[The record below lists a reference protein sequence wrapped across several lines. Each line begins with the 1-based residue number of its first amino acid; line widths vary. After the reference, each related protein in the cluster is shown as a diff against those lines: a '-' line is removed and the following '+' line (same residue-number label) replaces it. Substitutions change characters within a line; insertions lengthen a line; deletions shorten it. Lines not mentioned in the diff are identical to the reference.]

1 MALQEASRKGDKRRI
16 ILRAAVQVFAER
28 GFHQARVSDVAEKAG
43 VADGTIYLYFRNKE
57 DLLICIFEDSMD
69 TLLSGLQSAL
79 EGVSDPLERIRVFA
93 RFHLRQVRDNPA
105 EAEVLQ
111 VQLRGSNKFLKDYR
125 PEKLWAYIG
134 VFAEAMRQ
142 GQANGLVRKD
152 VDPFLQMWSFFGA
165 LDELGTQWVLA
176 KGRKIELD
184 VAADQV
190 AGVFIR
196 GLSTSPTSK
205 ETS

>member
-1 MALQEASRKGDKRRI
+1 MALQEASRKGDKRRT
-16 ILRAAVQVFAER
+16 ILNAAVRVFAEK
-28 GFHQARVSDVAEKAG
+28 GFHKARVSDVAEQAG

-69 TLLSGLQSAL
+69 TLLSGLQASL
-79 EGVSDPLERIRVFA
+79 EDVSDPLERIRVFA
-93 RFHLRQVRDNPA
+93 RFHLRQVRDNPE

-134 VFAEAMRQ
+134 VFADAVRQ
-142 GQANGLVRKD
+142 GQANGVVRAD

-176 KGRKIELD
+176 RGRKIELD

-190 AGVFIR
+190 ADVFIR
-196 GLSTSPTSK
+196 GVAASPISE